1 MKKLWNQNSEARALI
16 VATLLTILGGCGTT
30 FLFWFHRYDIP
41 LGVMLGGI
49 IVALSWLALY
59 LIKRSDKPHI
69 KLDITFIYIRLTLI
83 VALAVLFGVLSYH
96 FKVVIVSPI
105 YLIISYLVISLLT
118 MVIYIKKGAWNV
130 W

>member
-16 VATLLTILGGCGTT
+16 VATLLTILGGCGTA

-41 LGVMLGGI
+41 IGVLLGGV
-49 IVALSWLALY
+49 IVTLSWLALY

-69 KLDITFIYIRLTLI
+69 KLDITFIYIRLALI

-118 MVIYIKKGAWNV
+118 MVIYIKKGA
-130 W
+130 